1 MNKERRLPDQQAE
14 EEARA
19 SYLAEIAKKA
29 DRISRVIEDD
39 KQILESSFTKEDD
52 QNISEQA
59 GIESYPLSIFG
70 TSELIGDNSK
80 AGGYFK
86 LTIQRELLLP
96 ELAERFAHVTA
107 PTIELDI
114 WMLNGLEETK
124 RKRILKTI
132 AQWEQQTGLKVRF
145 EGVVGK

>member
-1 MNKERRLPDQQAE
+1 MNKERRSPGQQAE

-19 SYLAEIAKKA
+19 SYLTEITQKAE
-29 DRISRVIEDD
+29 RISRVIEGD
-39 KQILESSFTKEDD
+39 KIILESSFIKEDD

-59 GIESYPLSIFG
+59 GIEPYPLSIFG
-70 TSELIGDNSK
+70 TSEVISDNSK
-80 AGGYFK
+80 AGRYFK

-96 ELAERFAHVTA
+96 ELEERFTHVTSS
-107 PTIELDI
+107 TIEFDI
-114 WMLNGLEETK
+114 WMLNGLEDTK

-132 AQWEQQTGLKVRF
+132 AQWEHQTGLKVRF